1 MVKLCDEKTSI
12 FFLQEA
18 DELMNLFNQAK
29 ESIEDKDEAV
39 RKASEKVVNM
49 KEQAINLIK
58 RLQEKMERIISK
70 FGPFRCVYLSFSS
83 DFFQCK

>member
-1 MVKLCDEKTSI
+1 
-12 FFLQEA
+12 
-18 DELMNLFNQAK
+18 MNLFNQAK

-49 KEQAINLIK
+49 KEQAIKLIK
-58 RLQEKMERIISK
+58 SLQKKMTRIISK

-83 DFFQCK
+83 DTFQCK

>member
-18 DELMNLFNQAK
+18 DELMDLFNQAK
-29 ESIEDKDEAV
+29 ESIEDKVEAV
-39 RKASEKVVNM
+39 KSASKKVVDM
-49 KEQAINLIK
+49 KEQAIKLIK
-58 RLQEKMERIISK
+58 SLQKKMTRIISK

-83 DFFQCK
+83 DTFQCK

>member
-18 DELMNLFNQAK
+18 DELMDSFNQAK

-39 RKASEKVVNM
+39 KSASKKVVDM
-49 KEQAINLIK
+49 KEQAIKLIK
-58 RLQEKMERIISK
+58 SLQKKMTRIISK
-70 FGPFRCVYLSFSS
+70 FGPVRCVYLSFSS
-83 DFFQCK
+83 DTFQCK

>member
-18 DELMNLFNQAK
+18 DELMDLFNQAK

-39 RKASEKVVNM
+39 RSASKKVVDM
-49 KEQAINLIK
+49 KEQAIKLIK
-58 RLQEKMERIISK
+58 SLQKKMTRIISK
-70 FGPFRCVYLSFSS
+70 FGPIRCVYLIYSS
-83 DFFQCK
+83 DTFQCK